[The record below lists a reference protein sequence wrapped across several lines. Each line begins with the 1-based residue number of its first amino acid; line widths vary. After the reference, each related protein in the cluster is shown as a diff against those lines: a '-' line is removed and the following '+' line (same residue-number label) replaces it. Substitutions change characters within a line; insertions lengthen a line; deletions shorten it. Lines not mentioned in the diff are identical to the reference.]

1 MTDYLLP
8 ECEMS
13 NKDKIELFHIRTE
26 MNDLQ
31 FNFGSK
37 TICDKGC
44 TEILDKKN
52 CIVHYQIRKKKKKG
66 TTIEFLMAPWM
77 KI

>member
-8 ECEMS
+8 ESEMS

-26 MNDLQ
+26 MNDLP

-44 TEILDKKN
+44 KEILDNKLKFVLS
-52 CIVHYQIRKKKKKG
+52 IIR
-66 TTIEFLMAPWM
+66 
-77 KI
+77 